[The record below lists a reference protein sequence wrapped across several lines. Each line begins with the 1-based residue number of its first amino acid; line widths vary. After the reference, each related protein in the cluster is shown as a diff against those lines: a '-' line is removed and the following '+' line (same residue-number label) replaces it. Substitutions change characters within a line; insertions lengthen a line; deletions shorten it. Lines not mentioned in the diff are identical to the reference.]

1 MDRYFLVWANSA
13 ADWGDSDPLALTA
26 LACELYGRG
35 FSRPEVDRLLLSNPE
50 AFMGQSP
57 KFRKVSSR

>member
-1 MDRYFLVWANSA
+1 MDRVWANSA

-26 LACELYGRG
+26 LACELYKRG
-35 FSRPEVDRLLLSNPE
+35 FSPQEAEKLLLGNPE

-57 KFRKVSSR
+57 KFRKVSSV